1 MASTW
6 VDVTARF
13 GLSSW
18 RLSQDPVWW
27 RVMSNFEQALTRAEA
42 QCQQHRAAYVAAL
55 TPEALERIRRNEGKP
70 RPTGRRITI
79 EREPASVVRS
89 SQCPYVGITT
99 ITSKKNG
106 RL

>member
-1 MASTW
+1 MT
-6 VDVTARF
+6 F
-13 GLSSW
+13 
-18 RLSQDPVWW
+18 
-27 RVMSNFEQALTRAEA
+27 AEA
-42 QCQQHRAAYVAAL
+42 LASADAQYQQQRATYVTSLSPERLEAIQRNAA
-55 TPEALERIRRNEGKP
+55 KP

-79 EREPASVVRS
+79 ERERGSVVYR